1 MKNLYIILIILLA
14 FSACNDDF
22 MEKYPGDEISD
33 ASYWNTAEDIAM
45 YANTF
50 YPEIQRKDHIWQL
63 DNGTDNQG
71 PASRDSYAWGES
83 VVPTTGGGWGKSD
96 WLQIRR
102 CNYALVR
109 IDKMGADPSF
119 VRYEAEIRFFRAFF
133 YFDKVKR
140 FGDVPWIEKDLQTDS
155 EELYGS
161 RDSRKTVISK
171 ILEDLDFAIEN
182 LPEESAELRLTK
194 YAALAFKTE
203 MCLFEGTFRKYHN
216 LGDWQPVLQ
225 EAVEAAEEV
234 IGSGLFSVYS
244 TGNPDKDYFDMFVMY
259 DLRNNPEGIMVRH
272 FELNLVM
279 HNTVRT
285 LGEQKSGWTQDF
297 IESFL
302 CTDGLPISLSPLYQG
317 DDYIEDIYI
326 DRDPRLDQLSHNY
339 RKRPYRIWD
348 DGSEEWRILFPE
360 FNSNYGYT
368 GYWITKFYS
377 PHERDRQQNMTII
390 DQFLFRYGELLVS
403 YAEAKAEL
411 GQCTQQV
418 LDISINKLRDRAGMP
433 HLNVNV
439 GFTDPN
445 WPDWEVKPSPLDLIN
460 EIRRE
465 RRIELAAEGKRW
477 WDIVRW
483 KAGKLLENPKVI
495 LGARDPDT
503 GDYFDLYPAITQ
515 RIWYERLYLRPLPY
529 QDLTLNP
536 NLTQN
541 PGWDF

>member
-1 MKNLYIILIILLA
+1 MKNLYIIFILLLV
-14 FSACNDDF
+14 FSACNNDF
-22 MEKYPGDEISD
+22 MEKYPLDEISD
-33 ASYWNTAEDIAM
+33 ASYWNSAEDLAM

-50 YPEIQRKDHIWQL
+50 YPEIRDKNQSYQL
-63 DNGTDNQG
+63 DDGTDNQG
-71 PASRDSYAWGES
+71 PVSRVSYAWGET

-96 WLQIRR
+96 WLLIRR

-119 VRYEAEIRFFRAFF
+119 LRYEAEIRFFRAFF

-140 FGDVPWIEKDLQTDS
+140 FGDVPWIDKDLQTDS

-171 ILEDLDFAIEN
+171 ILEDLDFAIQY
-182 LPEESAELRLTK
+182 LPEKSAELRLTK

-216 LGDWQPVLQ
+216 LGDWQPILQ

-234 IGSGLFSVYS
+234 INSGLFSVYS

-259 DLRNNPEGIMVRH
+259 DLRDNPEGIMVRH

-279 HNTVRT
+279 HNTVRLVASPKT
-285 LGEQKSGWTQDF
+285 GWTRDF

-317 DDYIEDIYI
+317 DAYIEDIYI

-339 RKRPYRIWD
+339 KKRPYKIWD
-348 DGSEEWRILFPE
+348 NGSEEWRILFPE
-360 FNSNYGYT
+360 FNPNEGYT
-368 GYWITKFYS
+368 GYWITKFFS
-377 PHERDRQQNMTII
+377 PYERDRQQHLTTI

-433 HLNVNV
+433 HLTVDV
-439 GFTDPN
+439 GFVDPN
-445 WPDWEVKPSPLDLIN
+445 WPDWEVKPSPLGLIN

-477 WDIVRW
+477 WDLMRW
-483 KAGKLLENPKVI
+483 KAGKLLENPKI
-495 LGARDPDT
+495 LLGARDPENNQ
-503 GDYFDLYPAITQ
+503 YFELYPAISK
-515 RIWYERLYLRPLPY
+515 RNWYDRLYLQPLPL
-529 QDLTLNP
+529 QDLTLNQ
-536 NLTQN
+536 NLNQN

>member
-1 MKNLYIILIILLA
+1 MKNLYIILIILLV

-22 MEKYPGDEISD
+22 MNKYPGDEISD
-33 ASYWNTAEDIAM
+33 ASYWNSAEDIAM
-45 YANTF
+45 YSNTF
-50 YPEIQRKDHIWQL
+50 YPNIQQKGNLYHL

-71 PASRDSYAWGES
+71 PFSRDSYAWGETE
-83 VVPTTGGGWGKSD
+83 VPTTGGGWAKSD

-109 IDKMGADPSF
+109 IDNMGADPSF

-140 FGDVPWIEKDLQTDS
+140 FGDVPWIDKDLQTNS
-155 EELYGS
+155 EELYNP
-161 RDSRKTVISK
+161 RDSRKIVISK

-182 LPEESAELRLTK
+182 LPEELTEQRLTK

-216 LGDWQPVLQ
+216 LGDWQQILQ
-225 EAVEAAEEV
+225 EAVKAAEEV
-234 IGSGLFSVYS
+234 INSGLFNIYS
-244 TGNPDKDYFDMFVMY
+244 TGNPDMDYFDLFVQY
-259 DLRNNPEGIMVRH
+259 DLRNHPEAILVRH
-272 FELNLVM
+272 YELNLLM
-279 HNTVRT
+279 HNTPRSLSVQRT
-285 LGEQKSGWTQDF
+285 GWTQDF

-302 CTDGLPISLSPLYQG
+302 CTDGLPIGLSPLYQG
-317 DDYIEDIYI
+317 DDYIEDLYI

-339 RKRPYRIWD
+339 RKRPYKIWD

-377 PHERDRQQNMTII
+377 PYERDRQQHMTII

-433 HLNVNV
+433 HLTVDV
-439 GFTDPN
+439 GFVDPN
-445 WPDWEVKPSPLDLIN
+445 WPDWEVKPSPLGLIN

-477 WDIVRW
+477 WDLMRW
-483 KAGKLLENPKVI
+483 KAGKLLENPKI
-495 LGARDPDT
+495 LLGARDPENNQ
-503 GDYFDLYPAITQ
+503 YFELYPAISK
-515 RIWYERLYLRPLPY
+515 RNWYDRLYLQPLPL
-529 QDLTLNP
+529 QDLTLNQ
-536 NLTQN
+536 NLNQN